1 VANITTA
8 NGTLFGSGLGLD
20 LSSTQATIAAPIN
33 HPVSIMVGGAMNSSG
48 QVVGGAEISIAPG
61 QMITPAQYVAL
72 TQVVQL
78 GSQSIELSVGGTA
91 YGGSFSLVAG
101 QTGELSSLVLP
112 TNVSLGGIGFNSSN
126 PFSVTGNASILGNF
140 FSLQTDA
147 NSSSILNF
155 GNLTVSGLLTG
166 DAAQISSG
174 PFYIPS
180 GLFSSSALSLNT
192 LGSLSNFGTINSVGA
207 LNITTG
213 GNLTNAGLLSGST
226 VSLASIGA
234 VSNSGNIFA
243 SAGNIGLNSI
253 SGNFSNSGMI
263 NAIAGSININSATAA
278 LPANIAFNNSSGV
291 LSARDSINLR
301 NADFDDKANLSITG
315 GDFLS
320 NVVNLNGGRGEVDLH
335 VNNVSG
341 TVNSTAYIVRL
352 SSASDITV
360 GNTTA
365 SGDPTIVSTI
375 GNVTITGN
383 QITAGAPLS
392 VIAYGNILTNPGITI
407 STSGGEV
414 FMAAGVNIQD
424 GGANWLVTGPA
435 SPGGGFLD
443 LRGVT
448 NFTTSGANGGNVTL
462 VAYDGGEIDSGRVL
476 LNPATTLLTAGTAG
490 ANGNVTIIAT
500 DTTSAASQSIQTGT
514 IDTRGA
520 GFGTIGTGNVTLAA
534 AGLPNTLNIS
544 VDKGTGAAT
553 GLGSLVQ
560 QGGIARDINVAGN
573 IVTRGGTVN
582 LLAGNATSVNGNILV
597 TGQVDNRI
605 SSTGAGTGDG
615 GSLVVLQNSANPF
628 IVGGAT
634 LNGIGAPADAILNQ
648 AGSSGGNGGIVD
660 ITNNGAGGITAN
672 FGSVVSPIIN
682 ITAFGAG
689 SGGSFILSAP
699 LGPVSILTTG
709 NSLAAN
715 AAVGGG
721 GNGGVI
727 KIEGKTFTAS
737 GNPSLNAFGDGAGSG
752 GEVTVQSTQA
762 GNNISVG
769 TTSGDINVDASG
781 GTTGKAGSI
790 NLDAGGQ
797 LTVDASKLLLTTGT
811 NQNGGALKL
820 NAGAGGAGDVQF
832 LGSIDVSGN
841 GNGNGGSVT
850 IGSNSGTAFTVSSGG
865 NGITGTI
872 NASSGALGGNGGS
885 VSIFNSGA
893 GGITVNSSAAI
904 SVAPTTNGAGGELVL
919 DATKGATPGVV
930 SLQTGTYAAN
940 AVGGNNN
947 GGAITIKGSQT
958 LAIGGAVTL
967 SADGTG
973 TGDGGLA
980 QLIATGVG
988 STATIGGA
996 AGQFT
1001 IGARGGSPG
1010 SASGNGGTVEVRQG
1024 GNLTV
1029 SNPSLLDATARG
1041 TNGDG
1046 GSYIL
1051 EAGSAGS
1058 GNLSVSGAINSKG
1071 GGATGTGTGNG
1082 GSVQLISKST
1092 TAFLVN
1098 GGATANGISGAVGAS
1113 GGAAGGSGGSVSIIN
1128 NNNGGITL
1136 TNAGDVTAAAPT
1148 SGNGGSIIL
1157 NAAGGGAALAGDITI
1172 PTGTINSNGAGVSA
1186 NGGTIN
1192 ITGRNFI
1199 SPGVGPLNLNADA
1212 IGNGNGGT
1220 VKFTTTSATSDLV
1233 VGGGA
1238 DGSLCITATGGSL
1251 ASAAGDGGTIAVN
1264 AGRNLTI
1271 NNDVACLNAN
1281 PLGTNGKGANLEL
1294 GAGKLGA
1301 GDLFVNIPL
1310 NASGVGTGSGG
1321 SIALS
1326 TNSAAVFNLGAGS
1339 VSPGVNGALSANG
1352 GPGAGAGGGAI
1363 SIANI
1368 GAGGI
1373 NIGATTN
1380 VSVLASAA
1388 GGPGGSINL
1397 NAGSGTL
1404 TIPVSGAVGSPTS
1417 TLDSSANGP
1426 GNFAGGTI
1434 KLAGNTIDVPGGNPL
1449 NLDVSGSGSGA
1460 AGTVDIIKG
1469 TGDVSV
1475 DGSPGSFTIDAV
1487 SGDGANINI
1496 TTPGD
1501 IIFDPA
1507 FVSYLPTATNGK
1519 GACIKLNSGS
1529 NLFVNG
1535 SLDANGRGTG
1545 DGGCIILTSNSPT
1558 STPFTIGVGAVTNGV
1573 NGTLSAASG
1582 PAGGQGG
1589 IIRVTDN
1596 ANDGNPLTGGIVVV
1610 DTSNLSVSANG
1621 GKGGEITLKAA
1632 NGPVAFSNG
1641 GALSANAGGGNFAG
1655 GTIAITGTSVNSGGA
1670 SALNLTANGSGTGN
1684 GGSLVLTTTSN
1695 TIGDVNLGSGAGAV
1709 KLAALSGAGAT
1720 GNGGAIT
1727 VNAARNLI
1735 ADGTQILVTSLAS
1748 NGSGGTI
1755 NLNAGASGI
1764 GLLQV
1769 TGDINANGTGSGNGG
1784 VVRITFPESNPASP
1798 LLIGGV
1804 GGATQSFVSGSILAE
1819 APGIGLGGTV
1829 SIKNTV
1835 ANAPLNIDFAGTGV
1849 ISAKSAQGKYGD
1861 VVLSTAGGASPA
1873 AGESILV
1880 KPQSG
1885 NVGRIGG
1892 FITAIGTSVDITTR
1906 ASDARIDVG
1915 TVTATSGIVNLVSDQ
1930 GAVGRV
1936 SVGEARVAKATGNI
1950 TIATKIFEDNGLVT
1964 TSNANGRI
1972 DVTSPGDLL
1981 VTGEG
1986 TISTTGAGNTVIRF
2000 AAAPSSILA
2009 LDNNLNIRPTNDA
2022 GIVIFEAPGSGGT
2035 IIVPSQRNILI
2046 NDGGEINISTNNLVL
2061 GQPANNLIGGS
2072 SISAVPVI
2080 GRLSNVVI
2088 DSGAIGAQDLNINS
2102 KGLSNTI
2109 AAAGV
2114 GATLTIGPTNGTSD
2128 GKNLNFTGSNTI
2140 LNLNGG
2146 EVMTHVRSTALL
2158 TATTTIASTMT
2169 LSAQANV
2176 CIGLDGGTATTPATL
2191 LNNGIIQTSG
2201 TVDGTHIIA
2210 GPTDAPG
2217 KGPNF
2222 VSVGGGTVA
2231 DPGLISLTGNPVNGF
2246 IGINAL
2252 DDGLTFQ
2259 ANSAQTL
2266 NVGSGAGS
2274 NTQVGGGAISLLN
2287 GAQVIASNGN
2297 RLDVF
2302 TNSLTVEQGSQLAIT
2317 ALGAPVNVGTGTITG
2332 CASNYIVTGPL
2343 TVTAGSGATD
2353 PQINSSNGQINFTP
2367 SVGSDLTFANSGA
2380 ATTIKLNSGTAEV
2393 VTNTTNATTTVTS
2406 GTTLSVTCKQLTF
2419 NVNNGTFA
2427 NSGQVNAVKSGGTA
2441 GQINVLSTS
2450 DLTMP
2455 NAGNLSVDPTVAGD
2469 GGTIV
2474 IQAGAPGNPLGI
2486 LKVGDGT
2493 AASSTI
2499 NANGLTN
2506 GNGGTVTISAGQ
2518 VVIEPGTPL
2527 TINAN
2532 AAGTGNGGTISISAN
2547 DPINGNVT
2555 TGSGSTN
2562 INLIARGGTTNGNGG
2577 TISISAG
2584 NDVTITGSAS
2594 NIDVSPVGTN
2604 GNGGTVNIQAST
2616 GSGSGKLTLS
2626 TNINAAGKGIGNGGT
2641 VKLTNNSSQTL
2652 IVNQP
2657 INVDAGA
2664 TGNGGSVLVQNYGN
2678 GVINGGID
2686 VQTTLTADAQGSGSG
2701 GTISLDSSPN
2711 AGLAGAVNLGV
2722 TPFSANGAGVGNG
2735 GDILI
2740 KGSQILATAP
2750 TPITLVAN
2758 AGSTGNGGSITLV
2771 AKSSTGDIALGGGA
2785 GAFTA
2790 AATGGSASGNGGT
2803 IIATAGRNI
2812 SSPGAGGSITVNPLG
2827 GNGNGGNITLSAG
2840 NAGPGI
2846 VSVGSGLSADGIGS
2860 GAGGSISL
2868 SYNDPT
2874 ASAANRFVVGGAPG
2888 ASGGLNGTVTANGGA
2903 AGKGGTITFVN
2914 RDGASNTDQNLF
2926 IDLKGDVSAAGS
2938 AGLGTINFNR
2948 NDATNTFVD
2957 VSSSAANKGNLT
2969 GIVNSSEGKVFINPQ
2984 GTDTTLTAGTILA
2997 RTGDAELVVSCT
3009 DNSQIIVPVGSTV
3022 ISNTG
3027 EAKLDGK
3034 TITNSGTIQGQT
3046 NVRLQQEQL
3055 TNNSVINAVNGSVFI
3070 DVCIDNN
3077 NLVLNNSAPGSIT
3090 ANNGNINLNTAVA
3103 TAGGKIT
3110 VTGNGTLGSNAS
3122 GNINVGVT
3130 GERNTV
3136 DITQKQIVGSVA
3148 GFGNGTTV
3156 TTTAGNLS
3164 VGPWQD
3170 SGNATFDADG
3180 AAANLITSGNITS
3193 SGALTLDAGTGN
3205 SDVIISNGNQIQ
3217 GSAVSLLSGTGAAA
3231 KVRIGNGNA
3240 SVTAA
3245 TGNLSITTPQLD
3257 MAAGSNSITAT
3268 LGSITTSQPNAA
3280 SLQVN
3285 LGAGSSINASAAGQD
3300 ITFNGTGININGAG
3314 EGLINANDNVAL
3326 NGGAAA
3332 VVANLDEIRG
3342 SITGTGTS
3350 VSVTTDNVAGNLNI
3364 GTATGKLT
3372 STNGNLT
3379 LNSGNNVIFANSAS
3393 ATGGDLSA
3401 QGNNVFF
3408 NPAANMIV
3416 SANNVAG
3423 NANTVT
3429 LTARTGNIL
3438 NQSNFAVD
3446 VQANGSV
3453 SGGTINLSAANN
3465 VDMKGSGTG
3474 SATINA
3480 NSTSAG
3486 KGGTVN
3492 VTANTGGGAG
3502 TIVSAGTISAKGAG
3516 AGNGGTANL
3525 VANSS
3530 ATLKVNDTIN
3540 VSAGTTGNGGNITI
3554 RNDGVAAGNGGIIV
3568 SKNLTANA
3576 TGNNTTGG
3584 NIVLD
3589 AVSAGFSSGPVTV
3602 DPITFSANG
3611 AGTTS
3616 KGGTILVEGSN
3627 VIFSGAG
3634 SQVINANAGTTGAGG
3649 SITLRATTGTVNLGG
3664 AAGDVQ
3670 LFAKGNSGVGGTAI
3684 VEAGSS
3690 IKANG
3695 GTGSLDVSATG
3706 AGNNK
3711 GGSIALRAGTAGVG
3725 NVQVNSGLNANGTNN
3740 GAGGTISIQFN
3751 DPAVVNTLT
3760 IGSATGNNFINGDIN
3775 ANSPGT
3781 GTGGTITIANLS
3793 NGGAAQNLDVNLTNN
3808 AKVSA
3813 SSTTAAN
3820 SGNINFNYNSAGLP
3834 VGGATIDVAGAG
3846 ALTGYLNTKGT
3857 SVFINPQ
3864 TAGTTA
3870 RVGTILATAG
3880 DAEVQLDCTTATN
3893 IFVDAGKSII
3903 SNTGEAKLEAQN
3915 ITNAGTIQGQTNVRL
3930 EQEQLT
3936 NNSVISAVTGDV
3948 LINTCVAGNPLN
3960 VNVNLGSQ
3968 LNANN
3973 GNIRFSNINDGGTI
3987 TVSGKGNVGTNPVGE
4002 ISFGKVGGTP
4012 NTVTMNVNQ
4021 AIGSVAGFGTTVTV
4035 QTTTGDL
4042 KVGPFTSSAVTK
4054 FTANG
4059 VGADIITS
4067 GNIDSGAGNLTLQAG
4082 SGADADVK
4090 LNNNVTTTS
4099 TLAVNSGAGAGSDV
4113 TLAANVK
4120 VSGGVTKITTPLL
4133 AAGANSTLR
4142 STSGDLDLQSNAGT
4156 LTVNLAAGSTLSADA
4171 GNVGFNRTTAGA
4183 ITMTGGLGTVKAGAA
4198 VNPVVTFNGGLGA
4211 NAVNVNVNDI
4221 IGCAGGTGS
4230 TFSVVAQ
4237 NNDLKVG
4244 PISASGATTLQT
4256 KGGGADLITCADI
4269 TSTNGPINLLAGSGA
4284 DADVV
4289 INNNVNAGAG
4299 ALNITSGTGA
4309 GSDVTVNTG
4318 ATVKGGTTTVTTPSL
4333 VVNGTGIVQST
4344 VGALQISS
4352 NAPGNVLSVALNG
4365 PTSTLVSNT
4374 GNVNFNTPAAQ
4385 GKIDVTGGPANGV
4398 ITANGGNGL
4407 ANFNGGLAN
4416 AVNVNVNQINACIAG
4431 TGTPFNVTV
4440 GQASI
4445 LGDVRF
4451 GPITSNGGLNL
4462 VGPTDVLICA
4472 DITSNGGDINVT
4484 SGTGAAN
4491 KVSFTANAD
4500 LFANKN
4506 VSISTANLNLTG
4518 GNNTVNSTTGNV
4530 SVQSN
4535 APGNGLNVAMGVG
4548 SKINATAVTPG
4559 NGNIF
4564 FNPTTAGD
4572 ISVTGG
4578 PANGLLNAGKTVSY
4592 AGGAVTTNV
4601 NQINGSVVS
4610 QGAGVTTASITTKT
4624 GDLKVGPFTSSGTTA
4639 FTANG
4644 VGADILTSGNINS
4657 GAGNL
4662 TLQAGLGAN
4671 AGVRLNNNVTTT
4683 STLVINSGAGAG
4695 SYILAANVKV
4705 SGGVTKVTTPL
4716 LAAGANSILRSTS
4729 GDLDVQ
4735 SNAGGLTNPLVV
4747 TLAAGS
4753 TLSADS
4759 GNVGFNR
4766 TTPGAITMTAGFGGL
4781 GTVEAGAAVNP
4792 VVTFNGGLGT
4802 NVVNVDVNDIIG
4814 CAGGSGST
4822 FSVVARNND
4831 LKVGPISASGATTLQ
4846 TKGVGADLITC
4857 ADITSTNG
4865 PINLLADSGA
4875 GADVVIDNN
4884 VNAGAGAL
4892 NITSG
4897 AGAGSD
4903 VIVNTGATAKGGTTT
4918 VTTPSLIVNGT
4929 GIIQSTVGD
4938 LQISSNAVGRVLNVA
4953 LNGPTSTLV
4962 SNTGNVNFNTPGAQG
4977 KIDVTGGPTNGV
4989 ITANGGNG
4997 QANFNGGLA
5006 NAVNVNVNQIN
5017 ACIAG
5022 TGTPFNVTVG
5032 QASILGS
5039 VKFGPITSNGN
5050 LNLVSPTDVGICADI
5065 TSNGGDINVTSGTGA
5080 ANKISFAA
5088 NADLFAN
5095 KNVNIS
5101 TANLNLTGGNNTINS
5116 TTGNVNVQSNAPGNG
5131 LNVVMGA
5138 GSQINATAVS
5148 PGNGNIFFNPTT
5160 AGDISVTGG
5169 PANGLLNAA
5178 NTVSYAGGAVTT
5190 DVNQIN
5196 GSVVSQG
5203 AAVTTASITTNTG
5216 DLKVGPFTSS
5226 GTTAFTANGVGA
5238 DIITSG
5244 IINSGAGNLTLQAGS
5259 GADADVK
5266 LNNNVTTT
5274 GILTIIAGTGV
5285 GSDVTLANNVTV
5297 KGATT
5302 TVNTQQLTT
5311 GTNSALSAT
5320 TGPLTI
5326 ASNAPGNALDVSL
5339 GAGSKL
5345 TGAGNVRFNN
5355 TGAGGEGPITIT
5367 GAVGSFI
5374 QGPDIDYNVG
5384 KNPLTVDVG
5393 ELKGCNHIF
5402 TASGNPTS
5410 VAFTTQTGIIDFCTP
5425 IDTSNPNG
5433 NGGNI
5438 SIVANGGGVNLGG
5451 FDVNASGGGASGNGG
5466 SIKIA
5471 GNGGGITNG
5480 GNIISSGSS
5489 TGTGDGGAITLTS
5502 PGKNITVTTIQT
5514 NGGATGGN
5522 GGTFTSNSSNLSVI
5536 GIGPS
5541 GNSISADAPS
5551 GSGGMVNINTTSNN
5565 PFVAGNPFPNGTA
5578 SGISANGGAG
5588 NGGTVMIASNGAGVN
5603 PGVTVST
5610 NGSGNGGVVTFDVN
5624 NPANPN
5630 PVINIGGTVSATGGT
5645 PGTGVIGLGS
5655 DVDQNLFVNIN
5666 GAGVLNAGQQVT
5678 IGNLD
5683 PVTGLKAGP
5692 PAGYLFIT
5700 PFPNAPFPSGPFNT
5714 PLVVLNGKLPPPPPP
5729 VPPTTGTGNTGGIG
5743 NGFNLFALLGSRN
5756 ADVQLLGLRIPTDLT
5771 DVLSR
5776 GKLRKEQDS
5785 DILDDEIAQQKRLG
5799 KSCGIIEGSRTYA
5812 SNFEPSEQSRL
5823 ANEKIT
5829 IAENTGGSHFN
5840 LDDGNVLFA
5849 PDKAITV
5856 QTQSGIVHIPGG
5868 AIAFVMAS
5876 GSDVAVYDLHQTS
5889 QEAMKVVT
5897 GNKLVTL
5904 DPGRLLV
5911 LTQQETRDFERVVGR
5926 CRCIGYRNAEEE
5938 DINGSIRAFGM
5949 DFSIPSIV
5957 SNVIPLKQMLNA
5969 TSGPDKAAMDKILKN
5984 SALLMELTASAGPFK
5999 DGN

>member
-1 VANITTA
+1 MQTRAYLQVSHLWHHRESLESRVSTLKKVIFGLVSSTAGFRATLSAKSASKKRKACSVSRNIEPSERRRKFLAASLLLMVSIPQFTQVRAYAQVFQTPATVSTLSQSVSTDASGSMVQTVAGIGSGSAQAIMVTTGDMLPGSAKDSQSNSGNNAPVVPPSPAMAQVDIVSGLIPIVATVQLSPDVPALASATTISSQSPTVGAAASATAVATSTPASTPESTSSGVASLSTTTASQASTTVADASSTQGASSLTADSSSAAIPTVSVTVAAAPDVSSSANSAVPGSVTTTSISHSGPSTALPTASNSDGGVLTTDAAATNSDTSSIAPSTSITTTTTATTADATPTAQTADSTQVSATAASPSPSSASAPAVVQPSVANITTA

-48 QVVGGAEISIAPG
+48 QVVGGTEISIAPG

-112 TNVSLGGIGFNSSN
+112 TNVSLGSIGFNSSN

-226 VSLASIGA
+226 VSLESIGA

-278 LPANIAFNNSSGV
+278 LPANIAFNNNSGV

-375 GNVTITGN
+375 GNVTITGD

-448 NFTTSGANGGNVTL
+448 NFTTSGASGGNVTL

-534 AGLPNTLNIS
+534 AGLPNTLNVS

-628 IVGGAT
+628 VVGGAT

-715 AAVGGG
+715 AAIGGG

-811 NQNGGALKL
+811 NQNGGTLKL

-872 NASSGALGGNGGS
+872 TANSGALGGNGGS

-904 SVAPTTNGAGGELVL
+904 SVAPTTNGAGGKLVL

-958 LAIGGAVTL
+958 LAVGGAVTL

-980 QLIATGVG
+980 QLIATGAG

-1001 IGARGGSPG
+1001 IVARGGSLA

-1029 SNPSLLDATARG
+1029 SDPLLLDATARG

-1058 GNLSVSGAINSKG
+1058 GSLFVSGAINSKG

-1082 GSVQLISKST
+1082 GSVQLISAST

-1098 GGATANGISGAVGAS
+1098 GGATANGISGTVGAS

-1136 TNAGDVTAAAPT
+1136 TNAGDVTAEAPT

-1220 VKFTTTSATSDLV
+1220 VKFTTTAATSDLV

-1264 AGRNLTI
+1264 AGRNLTV

-1326 TNSAAVFNLGAGS
+1326 TNSAAVFNLGTGS
-1339 VSPGVNGALSANG
+1339 VSPGVNGGLSANG

-1397 NAGSGTL
+1397 NAGNGTL

-1475 DGSPGSFTIDAV
+1475 DGTPGSFTIDAV

-1755 NLNAGASGI
+1755 NLNAGTSGI

-1769 TGDINANGTGSGNGG
+1769 NGDINANGTGSGNGG
-1784 VVRITFPESNPASP
+1784 VVRITLPESNPASP

-1915 TVTATSGIVNLVSDQ
+1915 TVTATNGIVNLVSDQ

-1936 SVGEARVAKATGNI
+1936 SVGESRVAKATGNI
-1950 TIATKIFEDNGLVT
+1950 TIAAKIFEDNGLVT

-2046 NDGGEINISTNNLVL
+2046 NDGGEINISTNNLLL
-2061 GQPANNLIGGS
+2061 GQAANNLIGDS
-2072 SISAVPVI
+2072 SISAVPVT

-2088 DSGAIGAQDLNINS
+2088 DSGAIGAQDLNIDS

-2158 TATTTIASTMT
+2158 AATTTIASTMT
-2169 LSAQANV
+2169 VSAQANV

-2210 GPTDAPG
+2210 GPTDTPG

-2266 NVGSGAGS
+2266 DVGSGAGS
-2274 NTQVGGGAISLLN
+2274 NTQVGGGAVSLLN

-2302 TNSLTVEQGSQLAIT
+2302 TNSLTLEQGSQLAIT
-2317 ALGAPVNVGTGTITG
+2317 ALGAPINVGAGTITG
-2332 CASNYIVTGPL
+2332 CSTTYIVTGPL
-2343 TVTAGSGATD
+2343 TVTAGSGATA

-2406 GTTLSVTCKQLTF
+2406 DTTLSVTGKQLTF

-2486 LKVGDGT
+2486 LRVGNGT

-2499 NANGLTN
+2499 NANGMTN
-2506 GNGGTVTISAGQ
+2506 GNGGTVTVSAGQ

-2527 TINAN
+2527 TVNAN
-2532 AAGTGNGGTISISAN
+2532 AAGTGNGGNISISAN
-2547 DPINGNVT
+2547 DPVNGNVT

-2626 TNINAAGKGIGNGGT
+2626 TNINAVGNGIGNGGT
-2641 VKLTNNSSQTL
+2641 VRLTNNSSQIL
-2652 IVNQP
+2652 VVDQP

-2664 TGNGGSVLVQNYGN
+2664 TGNGGSIFVQNYGN
-2678 GVINGGID
+2678 GAANGGID
-2686 VQTTLTADAQGSGSG
+2686 VQTTLNADATGSGNG
-2701 GTISLDSSPN
+2701 GTIRLDSSPN
-2711 AGLAGAVNLGV
+2711 AGLAGAVNLAV

-2740 KGSQILATAP
+2740 KGSQILASAP
-2750 TPITLVAN
+2750 TPITLVTN

-2785 GAFTA
+2785 GAFSA

-2860 GAGGSISL
+2860 GAGGIISI

-2903 AGKGGTITFVN
+2903 TGKGGTITFVN

-2926 IDLKGDVSAAGS
+2926 IDLKGDVFAAGS
-2938 AGLGTINFNR
+2938 AGLGTITFNR
-2948 NDATNTFVD
+2948 NDATNTIVD
-2957 VSSSAANKGNLT
+2957 VSSSAANTGNLT
-2969 GIVNSSEGKVFINPQ
+2969 GIVNSSEGTVFINPQ
-2984 GTDTTLTAGTILA
+2984 GADTTLTAGTILA

-3034 TITNSGTIQGQT
+3034 TIINSGTIQGQT
-3046 NVRLQQEQL
+3046 NVRLEQEQL

-3070 DVCIDNN
+3070 DVCIDNS
-3077 NLVLNNSAPGSIT
+3077 NLVLNNSLPGSIT

-3103 TAGGKIT
+3103 SAGGTIT
-3110 VTGNGTLGSNAS
+3110 VTGTGTLGSNAT

-3136 DITQKQIVGSVA
+3136 DITQKQIVGRVA

-3180 AAANLITSGNITS
+3180 ATANLITSGNITS
-3193 SGALTLDAGTGN
+3193 AGALTLDAGTGN
-3205 SDVIISNGNQIQ
+3205 SDVIISNGNLIQ
-3217 GSAVSLLSGTGAAA
+3217 GSAVNLLSGTGAAA
-3231 KVRIGNGNA
+3231 RVRIGNGNA

-3245 TGNLSITTPQLD
+3245 TGNLSITTPRLD

-3342 SITGTGTS
+3342 SITGTGSS

-3364 GTATGKLT
+3364 GSATGTLT

-3393 ATGGDLSA
+3393 ATGGALSA

-3408 NPAANMIV
+3408 NPAANIII

-3423 NANTVT
+3423 NANTVA

-3486 KGGTVN
+3486 QGGTVN

-3502 TIVSAGTISAKGAG
+3502 TIVSAGTISANGAG

-3530 ATLKVNDTIN
+3530 ATLTVNDTIN
-3540 VSAGTTGNGGNITI
+3540 VSAGTTGNGGNITL
-3554 RNDGVAAGNGGIIV
+3554 RNEGVAAGNGGIVV
-3568 SKNLTANA
+3568 SNNLIADA

-3589 AVSAGFSSGPVTV
+3589 AVSAGFSSGAVTI

-3616 KGGTILVEGSN
+3616 NGGTILVEGSTVN
-3627 VIFSGAG
+3627 FSGAG
-3634 SQVINANAGTTGAGG
+3634 SQAINANAGTTGAGG

-3664 AAGDVQ
+3664 APGDVQ
-3670 LFAKGNSGVGGTAI
+3670 LFAKGNSGVGGKAI

-3690 IKANG
+3690 ITANG

-3725 NVQVNSGLNANGTNN
+3725 NVQVNSGLTANGTNN
-3740 GAGGTISIQFN
+3740 GDGGTISIQFN

-3793 NGGAAQNLDVNLTNN
+3793 NGGAAQNLDVNLTND
-3808 AKVSA
+3808 AIVSA

-3834 VGGATIDVAGAG
+3834 VGGAKIDVAGAG
-3846 ALTGYLNTKGT
+3846 ALTGYLNTRGT

-3936 NNSVISAVTGDV
+3936 NNSVINAVNGSVFIDVCIDNNNLVLNNSLPGSITANNGNINLNTAVASAGGTITVTGTGTLGSNATGNINVGVTGERNTVDITQKQIVGRVAGFGNGTTVTTTAGNLSVGPWQDSGNATFDADGATANLITSGNITSAGALTLDAGTGNSDVIISNGNLIQGSAVNLLSGTGAAARVRIGNGNASVTAATGNLSITTPRLDMAAGSNSITATLGSITTSQPNAASLQVNLGAGSSINASAAGQDITFNGTGININGAGEGLINANDNVALNGGAAAVVANLDEIRGSITGTGSSVSVTTDNVAGNLNIGSATGTLTSTNGNLTLNSGNNVIFANSASATGGALSAQGNNVFFNPTANIIISANNVAGNANTVALTARTGNILNQSNFAVDVQANGSVSGGTINLSAANNVDMKGSGTGSATINANSTSAGQGGTVNVTANTGGGAGTIVSAGTISAKGAGAGNGGTANLVANSSATLTVNDTINVSAGTTGNGGNITLRNEGVAAGNGGIVVSNNLTADATGNNTTGGNIVLDAVSAGFSSGAVTIDPITFSANGAGTTSNGGTILVEGSTVIFSGAGSQVINANAGTTGAGGSITLRATTGTVSLGGAAGDVQLFAKGNSGVGGKAIVEAGSSITANGGTGSLDVSATGAGNNKGGSIALRAGTAGVGNVQVNSGLTANGTNNGDGGTISIQFNDPAVVNTLTIGSATGNNFINGDINANSPGTGTGGTITIANLSNGGAAQNLDVNLTNDAIVSASSTTAANSGNINFNYNSAGLPVGGATIDVAGAGALTGYLNTRGTSVFINPQTAGTTARVGTILATAGDAEVQLDCTTATNIFVDAGKSIISNTGEAKLEAQSITNAGTIQGQTNVRLEQEQLTNNSVISAVTGDI
-3948 LINTCVAGNPLN
+3948 LINTCIAGNPLN

-3973 GNIRFSNINDGGTI
+3973 GNIRFGNINDGGTI
-3987 TVSGKGNVGTNPVGE
+3987 TVSGTGNVGTNPVGE

-4021 AIGSVAGFGTTVTV
+4021 AIGSVTGFGTTVTV

-4067 GNIDSGAGNLTLQAG
+4067 GD
-4082 SGADADVK
+4082 
-4090 LNNNVTTTS
+4090 
-4099 TLAVNSGAGAGSDV
+4099 
-4113 TLAANVK
+4113 
-4120 VSGGVTKITTPLL
+4120 
-4133 AAGANSTLR
+4133 
-4142 STSGDLDLQSNAGT
+4142 
-4156 LTVNLAAGSTLSADA
+4156 
-4171 GNVGFNRTTAGA
+4171 
-4183 ITMTGGLGTVKAGAA
+4183 
-4198 VNPVVTFNGGLGA
+4198 
-4211 NAVNVNVNDI
+4211 
-4221 IGCAGGTGS
+4221 
-4230 TFSVVAQ
+4230 
-4237 NNDLKVG
+4237 
-4244 PISASGATTLQT
+4244 
-4256 KGGGADLITCADI
+4256 
-4269 TSTNGPINLLAGSGA
+4269 
-4284 DADVV
+4284 
-4289 INNNVNAGAG
+4289 
-4299 ALNITSGTGA
+4299 
-4309 GSDVTVNTG
+4309 
-4318 ATVKGGTTTVTTPSL
+4318 
-4333 VVNGTGIVQST
+4333 
-4344 VGALQISS
+4344 
-4352 NAPGNVLSVALNG
+4352 
-4365 PTSTLVSNT
+4365 
-4374 GNVNFNTPAAQ
+4374 
-4385 GKIDVTGGPANGV
+4385 
-4398 ITANGGNGL
+4398 
-4407 ANFNGGLAN
+4407 
-4416 AVNVNVNQINACIAG
+4416 
-4431 TGTPFNVTV
+4431 
-4440 GQASI
+4440 
-4445 LGDVRF
+4445 
-4451 GPITSNGGLNL
+4451 
-4462 VGPTDVLICA
+4462 
-4472 DITSNGGDINVT
+4472 
-4484 SGTGAAN
+4484 
-4491 KVSFTANAD
+4491 
-4500 LFANKN
+4500 
-4506 VSISTANLNLTG
+4506 
-4518 GNNTVNSTTGNV
+4518 
-4530 SVQSN
+4530 
-4535 APGNGLNVAMGVG
+4535 
-4548 SKINATAVTPG
+4548 
-4559 NGNIF
+4559 
-4564 FNPTTAGD
+4564 
-4572 ISVTGG
+4572 
-4578 PANGLLNAGKTVSY
+4578 
-4592 AGGAVTTNV
+4592 
-4601 NQINGSVVS
+4601 
-4610 QGAGVTTASITTKT
+4610 
-4624 GDLKVGPFTSSGTTA
+4624 
-4639 FTANG
+4639 
-4644 VGADILTSGNINS
+4644 
-4657 GAGNL
+4657 
-4662 TLQAGLGAN
+4662 
-4671 AGVRLNNNVTTT
+4671 
-4683 STLVINSGAGAG
+4683 
-4695 SYILAANVKV
+4695 
-4705 SGGVTKVTTPL
+4705 
-4716 LAAGANSILRSTS
+4716 
-4729 GDLDVQ
+4729 
-4735 SNAGGLTNPLVV
+4735 
-4747 TLAAGS
+4747 
-4753 TLSADS
+4753 
-4759 GNVGFNR
+4759 
-4766 TTPGAITMTAGFGGL
+4766 
-4781 GTVEAGAAVNP
+4781 
-4792 VVTFNGGLGT
+4792 
-4802 NVVNVDVNDIIG
+4802 
-4814 CAGGSGST
+4814 
-4822 FSVVARNND
+4822 
-4831 LKVGPISASGATTLQ
+4831 
-4846 TKGVGADLITC
+4846 
-4857 ADITSTNG
+4857 
-4865 PINLLADSGA
+4865 
-4875 GADVVIDNN
+4875 
-4884 VNAGAGAL
+4884 
-4892 NITSG
+4892 
-4897 AGAGSD
+4897 
-4903 VIVNTGATAKGGTTT
+4903 
-4918 VTTPSLIVNGT
+4918 
-4929 GIIQSTVGD
+4929 
-4938 LQISSNAVGRVLNVA
+4938 
-4953 LNGPTSTLV
+4953 
-4962 SNTGNVNFNTPGAQG
+4962 
-4977 KIDVTGGPTNGV
+4977 
-4989 ITANGGNG
+4989 
-4997 QANFNGGLA
+4997 
-5006 NAVNVNVNQIN
+5006 
-5017 ACIAG
+5017 
-5022 TGTPFNVTVG
+5022 
-5032 QASILGS
+5032 
-5039 VKFGPITSNGN
+5039 
-5050 LNLVSPTDVGICADI
+5050 
-5065 TSNGGDINVTSGTGA
+5065 
-5080 ANKISFAA
+5080 
-5088 NADLFAN
+5088 
-5095 KNVNIS
+5095 
-5101 TANLNLTGGNNTINS
+5101 
-5116 TTGNVNVQSNAPGNG
+5116 
-5131 LNVVMGA
+5131 
-5138 GSQINATAVS
+5138 
-5148 PGNGNIFFNPTT
+5148 
-5160 AGDISVTGG
+5160 
-5169 PANGLLNAA
+5169 
-5178 NTVSYAGGAVTT
+5178 
-5190 DVNQIN
+5190 
-5196 GSVVSQG
+5196 
-5203 AAVTTASITTNTG
+5203 
-5216 DLKVGPFTSS
+5216 
-5226 GTTAFTANGVGA
+5226 
-5238 DIITSG
+5238 
-5244 IINSGAGNLTLQAGS
+5244 
-5259 GADADVK
+5259 
-5266 LNNNVTTT
+5266 
-5274 GILTIIAGTGV
+5274 
-5285 GSDVTLANNVTV
+5285 
-5297 KGATT
+5297 
-5302 TVNTQQLTT
+5302 
-5311 GTNSALSAT
+5311 
-5320 TGPLTI
+5320 
-5326 ASNAPGNALDVSL
+5326 
-5339 GAGSKL
+5339 
-5345 TGAGNVRFNN
+5345 
-5355 TGAGGEGPITIT
+5355 
-5367 GAVGSFI
+5367 
-5374 QGPDIDYNVG
+5374 
-5384 KNPLTVDVG
+5384 
-5393 ELKGCNHIF
+5393 H
-5402 TASGNPTS
+5402 
-5410 VAFTTQTGIIDFCTP
+5410 
-5425 IDTSNPNG
+5425 
-5433 NGGNI
+5433 
-5438 SIVANGGGVNLGG
+5438 
-5451 FDVNASGGGASGNGG
+5451 
-5466 SIKIA
+5466 
-5471 GNGGGITNG
+5471 
-5480 GNIISSGSS
+5480 
-5489 TGTGDGGAITLTS
+5489 
-5502 PGKNITVTTIQT
+5502 
-5514 NGGATGGN
+5514 
-5522 GGTFTSNSSNLSVI
+5522 
-5536 GIGPS
+5536 
-5541 GNSISADAPS
+5541 
-5551 GSGGMVNINTTSNN
+5551 
-5565 PFVAGNPFPNGTA
+5565 
-5578 SGISANGGAG
+5578 
-5588 NGGTVMIASNGAGVN
+5588 
-5603 PGVTVST
+5603 
-5610 NGSGNGGVVTFDVN
+5610 
-5624 NPANPN
+5624 
-5630 PVINIGGTVSATGGT
+5630 
-5645 PGTGVIGLGS
+5645 
-5655 DVDQNLFVNIN
+5655 
-5666 GAGVLNAGQQVT
+5666 
-5678 IGNLD
+5678 
-5683 PVTGLKAGP
+5683 
-5692 PAGYLFIT
+5692 
-5700 PFPNAPFPSGPFNT
+5700 
-5714 PLVVLNGKLPPPPPP
+5714 
-5729 VPPTTGTGNTGGIG
+5729 
-5743 NGFNLFALLGSRN
+5743 
-5756 ADVQLLGLRIPTDLT
+5756 
-5771 DVLSR
+5771 
-5776 GKLRKEQDS
+5776 
-5785 DILDDEIAQQKRLG
+5785 
-5799 KSCGIIEGSRTYA
+5799 
-5812 SNFEPSEQSRL
+5812 
-5823 ANEKIT
+5823 
-5829 IAENTGGSHFN
+5829 
-5840 LDDGNVLFA
+5840 
-5849 PDKAITV
+5849 
-5856 QTQSGIVHIPGG
+5856 
-5868 AIAFVMAS
+5868 
-5876 GSDVAVYDLHQTS
+5876 
-5889 QEAMKVVT
+5889 
-5897 GNKLVTL
+5897 
-5904 DPGRLLV
+5904 
-5911 LTQQETRDFERVVGR
+5911 
-5926 CRCIGYRNAEEE
+5926 
-5938 DINGSIRAFGM
+5938 
-5949 DFSIPSIV
+5949 
-5957 SNVIPLKQMLNA
+5957 
-5969 TSGPDKAAMDKILKN
+5969 
-5984 SALLMELTASAGPFK
+5984 
-5999 DGN
+5999 